1 MSLSL
6 KDADILPT
14 TCQKSSSKSEE
25 SIEVFVKKC
34 STNRAKQRVH
44 LEATMTLSTFDR
56 NESKYQ
62 KTLPQ
67 SQNAINLPPFRY
79 FCNNSSLT

>member
-1 MSLSL
+1 M
-6 KDADILPT
+6 
-14 TCQKSSSKSEE
+14 CQKSSFKSEE
-25 SIEVFVKKC
+25 RIIQVFVKKC